1 MPKSRVLIV
10 DDSSEMVQAISK
22 YLTAHGFDT
31 AIATSGDDALEEV
44 RATPPDAI
52 ITDLRMDGLDGLD
65 VLEIVR
71 KEYPEMPVVIMTAFG
86 SVESAVEATHRG
98 AFHYLVKPFKLA
110 ALRAI
115 LETAVG
121 DSPRRPQVPVSD
133 PPAPGAPATPDAAS
147 SSASEDP
154 FVSIARAGLPLR
166 EVESR
171 YTSAVLRSVGGN
183 KTRAAEIL
191 GVDPSTLYR
200 RERRNES
207 S

>member
-71 KEYPEMPVVIMTAFG
+71 KEHPEMPVVIMTAFG

-121 DSPRRPQVPVSD
+121 DQPRRPQVPSE
-133 PPAPGAPATPDAAS
+133 PPAPGAVATPVAAS
-147 SSASEDP
+147 FSASDDP